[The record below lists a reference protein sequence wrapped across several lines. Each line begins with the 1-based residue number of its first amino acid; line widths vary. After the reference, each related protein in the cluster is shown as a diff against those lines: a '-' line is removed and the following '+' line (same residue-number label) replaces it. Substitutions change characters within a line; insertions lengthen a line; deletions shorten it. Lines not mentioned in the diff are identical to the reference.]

1 VSATWTVIG
10 LLAAS
15 QAAMLAIV
23 ITIGNGLGNRIDALG
38 ISLGSRIDALGN
50 SLGSRID
57 GLNARVDRLSES
69 FVRHTHHDT

>member
-1 VSATWTVIG
+1 MSATWTVIG

-38 ISLGSRIDALGN
+38 ISLGSRID
-50 SLGSRID
+50 